1 MRCSAYCVGNN
12 LNINRIAQYYYSVK
26 KTTCELMGDVLHV
39 PVTDHKDLYYFDN
52 GTLVTWNCRPEE
64 TKPIA
69 EWAKRY
75 AEDID
80 QAMLED
86 HYLCYATDETD
97 IKHHPYFNVEII
109 TMAEYTQELM
119 LAVSYAVGQ
128 SIKLSVYQS
137 LLSDMTEQYG
147 VLIEQLANTGSIHLS
162 RRAITKIIGRIF
174 WVKSLINLRG
184 EFLHLPNYIW
194 QHVNVE
200 SVYTMIERYM
210 DMPKRIEMLN
220 QKLDVLNEVFHILS
234 DHLQHQQSVKLEW
247 IIIILLVIE
256 VVFNL
261 ITFL

>member
-1 MRCSAYCVGNN
+1 MRCSAYCIGNS
-12 LNINRIAQYYYSVK
+12 LNINRISQYYWVVK
-26 KTTCELMGDVLHV
+26 KQDCSLMGDVLHV
-39 PVTDHKDLYYFDN
+39 PLTSQKDIFFFEN
-52 GTLVTWNCRPEE
+52 GTIITWNCRPQQ
-64 TKPIA
+64 TRPLA

-86 HYLCYATDETD
+86 HYLCYHADETQ

-109 TMAEYTQELM
+109 TLADYTQELI
-119 LAVSYAVGQ
+119 LAISYALAQ
-128 SIKLSVYQS
+128 SIKLSLYQG
-137 LLSDMTEQYG
+137 LLSDMTDQYG
-147 VLIEQLANTGSIHLS
+147 VLIEQLAKTGGITLK

-174 WVKSLINLRG
+174 WVKSLVNLRG

-247 IIIILLVIE
+247 IIIILLVLE
-256 VVFNL
+256 VIFNL
-261 ITFL
+261 ITFF

>member
-1 MRCSAYCVGNN
+1 MRCSAYCVGNS
-12 LNINRIAQYYYSVK
+12 LNINRVSQYYRAVK
-26 KTTCELMGDVLHV
+26 KQDCSLMGDVLHIPGYDDQV
-39 PVTDHKDLYYFDN
+39 ILFFDN
-52 GTLVTWNCRPEE
+52 GTIVTWGYRPEK
-64 TKPIA
+64 TRALA
-69 EWAKRY
+69 EWAQRY
-75 AEDID
+75 AEDIN
-80 QAMLED
+80 QSMLED
-86 HYLCYATDETD
+86 HYLCYSADQTH
-97 IKHHPYFNVEII
+97 IKHHAYFNVEII
-109 TMAEYTQELM
+109 TLADYTLELI
-119 LAVSYAVGQ
+119 LAISYALAQ
-128 SIKLSVYQS
+128 SIKLSLYQN

-147 VLIEQLANTGSIHLS
+147 VLIEQLAQTGGIYLK

-174 WVKSLINLRG
+174 WVKSLVNLRG

-256 VVFNL
+256 VIFNL
-261 ITFL
+261 ITFI

>member
-1 MRCSAYCVGNN
+1 MRCSAYCVGNS
-12 LNINRIAQYYYSVK
+12 LNINRISQYYRAVK
-26 KTTCELMGDVLHV
+26 NQECSLMGDVLHLSLAH
-39 PVTDHKDLYYFDN
+39 DQDIFFFDN
-52 GTLVTWNCRPEE
+52 GAIITWNCLRDE
-64 TKPIA
+64 TRAIA

-80 QAMLED
+80 QSMLED
-86 HYLCYATDETD
+86 HYLCYKADKTQ
-97 IKHHPYFNVEII
+97 INHHPYFNVEII
-109 TMAEYTQELM
+109 TLGDYTLELI
-119 LAVSYAVGQ
+119 LAISYALAQ
-128 SIKLSVYQS
+128 SIKLSLYQG
-137 LLSDMTEQYG
+137 LLFDMTEQYG
-147 VLIEQLANTGSIHLS
+147 VLIEQLAKTGGIHLS
-162 RRAITKIIGRIF
+162 RRSITQIIGRIF
-174 WVKSLINLRG
+174 WVKSLVNLRG

-247 IIIILLVIE
+247 IIILLLVIE
-256 VVFNL
+256 VIFNL